1 MTYGIDSLH
10 KILKDEKR
18 RKIILLLSETENL
31 SYMDLMNSLEIK
43 STGKLNYHLKILGD
57 LLSKTEDGKYTLT
70 EKGKTALQLLKNF
83 PEENRQQLGLKPKWW
98 RRFWIENLV
107 FTVIVITAV
116 TVTFFSGYIDM
127 NGAQRALA
135 GIISAIAISYM
146 VTHIMREMISKRTQ
160 LVIAKT
166 FFILCGALL
175 ALAITFLGVGL
186 SLSALSRLL
195 DKPLL
200 RLFWNIPY
208 MIFALFVAPSFGAVV
223 GYLFGK
229 RRRFRTPNYT
239 PD

>member
-107 FTVIVITAV
+107 FTVIVITDRKS
-116 TVTFFSGYIDM
+116 T
-127 NGAQRALA
+127 
-135 GIISAIAISYM
+135 
-146 VTHIMREMISKRTQ
+146 
-160 LVIAKT
+160 
-166 FFILCGALL
+166 
-175 ALAITFLGVGL
+175 
-186 SLSALSRLL
+186 RL
-195 DKPLL
+195 
-200 RLFWNIPY
+200 N
-208 MIFALFVAPSFGAVV
+208 SSH
-223 GYLFGK
+223 
-229 RRRFRTPNYT
+229 
-239 PD
+239 